1 MQFLCEI
8 IIQSTYSSPTEKS
21 AGAAGCVNTT
31 TTCLES
37 WFHEELCPAVV
48 GGWLLQTFC
57 GKISF
62 EVFVVI
68 HTDGKQHIFKS
79 NSVSSY
85 VAIEA
90 GTYCQKVFIYY

>member
-37 WFHEELCPAVV
+37 WFHEELRPAVV

-57 GKISF
+57 G
-62 EVFVVI
+62 
-68 HTDGKQHIFKS
+68 Q
-79 NSVSSY
+79 
-85 VAIEA
+85 EA
-90 GTYCQKVFIYY
+90 GYTFVSKKHMI